1 MFPGV
6 DSTSES
12 TRELVDQEVRR
23 IVEECY
29 ERACRMLGE
38 NRDRLESLT
47 QALLERETLDE
58 DDALQAAGF
67 DRRPKA
73 VDEGGKEATIT
84 EPTPAP

>member
-1 MFPGV
+1 
-6 DSTSES
+6 
-12 TRELVDQEVRR
+12 
-23 IVEECY
+23 
-29 ERACRMLGE
+29 MLGE

-67 DRRPKA
+67 DRRPAA

-84 EPTPAP
+84 APSPAP